1 LDCAAICPLSRLR
14 YLEMFPRAAVSLYP
28 VNKFGSGRLFAAFL
42 PADCLHLTDFFR
54 EPENG
59 AEKQK
64 AGLKAGLPQFAVAR
78 AQ

>member
-1 LDCAAICPLSRLR
+1 V
-14 YLEMFPRAAVSLYP
+14 FPRAAVSLYP

-42 PADCLHLTDFFR
+42 TANCLPLAGFFR

-59 AEKQK
+59 GQKQK
-64 AGLKAGLPQFAVAR
+64 AGVKAGLPQFAVES